1 MANREESHMAQNPSL
16 GKAEAMDGSFQD
28 SVEGVG
34 LSCTSTFYSFVFE
47 TDYYKLLISYLHH
60 LSADIMDVSL
70 GAWL

>member
-1 MANREESHMAQNPSL
+1 MENREESHTAQNPSL

-28 SVEGVG
+28 SVKGVG

-47 TDYYKLLISYLHH
+47 TDYYKLLISDLHH
-60 LSADIMDVSL
+60 LSADIIDVPL

>member
-1 MANREESHMAQNPSL
+1 MAQNPSL

-34 LSCTSTFYSFVFE
+34 LSCTSPFCSFAFE
-47 TDYYKLLISYLHH
+47 TDYYKLLISHLPH
-60 LSADIMDVSL
+60 LSAGIIDVSL